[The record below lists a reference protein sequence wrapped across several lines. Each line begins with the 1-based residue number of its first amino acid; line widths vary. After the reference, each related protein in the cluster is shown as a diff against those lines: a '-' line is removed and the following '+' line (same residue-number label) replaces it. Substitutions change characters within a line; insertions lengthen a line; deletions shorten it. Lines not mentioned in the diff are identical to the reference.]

1 MFAGL
6 FARLFSQDEN
16 DVILA
21 KLIVLERTKEQA
33 YVKSSKNEKS
43 PVYEHLSS
51 CAIYS
56 HIADLFKI
64 DTNNFNRNQFHKS
77 QAKDYTITRKSETI

>member
-6 FARLFSQDEN
+6 FPRFFSQDVN

-21 KLIVLERTKEQA
+21 KLIVLERTNEQA

-64 DTNNFNRNQFHKS
+64 DTNNFNRNQFNKS
-77 QAKDYTITRKSETI
+77 QAKDNTITGKGETI